1 MALPDA
7 FLKAREKY
15 FGGVGASELLHWR
28 SRELHPDSNRED
40 FLLMRQYFAH
50 ILGDAVA
57 RKDSVMFRKIA
68 EILDALP
75 EDDNFDAFRM
85 VNDLNPIRFVFD
97 ARIKLE
103 AAMVLKRSPKR
114 ELTKQEV
121 RLLAQ
126 RLWAGERLVG
136 RGKLKHSFG
145 EGTAEAEKL
154 IQDEIKL
161 LPDQDWTELFKKA
174 GCADLKH
181 APAGRPSKKPR
192 N

>member
-15 FGGVGASELLHWR
+15 LGGVGTELLLHWR
-28 SRELHPDSNRED
+28 YRELHPDSNRED
-40 FLLMRQYFAH
+40 FLLMRQYFAD

-57 RKDSVMFRKIA
+57 RKDSKMFGEIA

-75 EDDNFDAFRM
+75 EDDNFDALRM
-85 VNDLNPIRFVFD
+85 VNDLNPIRFVIE

-103 AAMVLKRSPKR
+103 VAMVLKRSPKR

>member
-1 MALPDA
+1 
-7 FLKAREKY
+7 
-15 FGGVGASELLHWR
+15 
-28 SRELHPDSNRED
+28 
-40 FLLMRQYFAH
+40 MRQYFAD

-57 RKDSVMFRKIA
+57 RKDSKMFGEIA

-75 EDDNFDAFRM
+75 EDDNFDALRM
-85 VNDLNPIRFVFD
+85 VNDLNPIRFVIE

-103 AAMVLKRSPKR
+103 VAMVLKRSPKR